1 MSVQTEKIKE
11 LVELRAKARMGG
23 GEKAIEKQHAKGKYT
38 ARERIDMLLDP
49 GSFEEMDMFKL
60 HRCTNFGMEKKQYLG
75 DGVVTGSGTI
85 DGRLVYVFAQ
95 DFTVN
100 GGSLS
105 ETMAE
110 KICKVMDQAM
120 KMGAPVIGFIDCGGI
135 RLQESVDAL
144 DGFGLIYAK
153 EVAASGVIPQIC
165 GVFGNCGG
173 GLSVVPALCD
183 FAYIEESKGRMF
195 VNTPDAI
202 EGNRVEKCDT
212 AAASF
217 QSENNG
223 CVDGIG
229 SEDDIIADIRAL
241 VSMLPLNN
249 EGDVYTDSCEDDLNR
264 ACNSMADMKA
274 DPRFLLSELSDDHV
288 FFETKK
294 GFAKNMVTGF
304 VKLNG
309 MTVGAVANCSTV
321 YDAEG
326 KKAEEFALSL
336 TAKGCNKA
344 AEFVSFCDAF
354 SIPVLTLTNVNG
366 FKNCMCSEKKLA
378 KALARM
384 TYAFSSATCP
394 KVNLIT
400 GEAYGSAY
408 VAMNS
413 KSIGADMVYAY
424 PDAKIGMMDSK
435 IAAEIMYPGADAKE
449 IDEKAADYEKLQSSV
464 SSAAAR
470 GYVDLIIDP
479 ADTRKYLVGAFEMLY
494 TKYVDAPEK
503 KHGTK

>member
-1 MSVQTEKIKE
+1 MSQIQEKINKLIE
-11 LVELRAKARMGG
+11 NRETARLGG
-23 GEKAIEKQHAKGKYT
+23 GQKAIDKQHDKGKYT
-38 ARERIDMLLDP
+38 ARERIQMLLDE
-49 GSFEEMDMFKL
+49 GSFEEFDMFVT
-60 HRCTNFGMEKKQYLG
+60 HRCYDFGMDRKHTFG
-75 DGVVTGSGTI
+75 DGVVTGYGTI

-264 ACNSMADMKA
+264 ACNSMDDMKA

-294 GFAKNMVTGF
+294 DFAKNMVTGF

>member
-1 MSVQTEKIKE
+1 M
-11 LVELRAKARMGG
+11 
-23 GEKAIEKQHAKGKYT
+23 
-38 ARERIDMLLDP
+38 
-49 GSFEEMDMFKL
+49 
-60 HRCTNFGMEKKQYLG
+60 
-75 DGVVTGSGTI
+75 
-85 DGRLVYVFAQ
+85 
-95 DFTVN
+95 
-100 GGSLS
+100 
-105 ETMAE
+105 
-110 KICKVMDQAM
+110 
-120 KMGAPVIGFIDCGGI
+120 
-135 RLQESVDAL
+135 
-144 DGFGLIYAK
+144 
-153 EVAASGVIPQIC
+153 ASGVIPQITAI
-165 GVFGNCGG
+165 FGTCGG
-173 GLSVVPALCD
+173 GLSIVPALTD
-183 FAYIEESKGRMF
+183 FTFMEEKNAKLF
-195 VNTPDAI
+195 VNSPNAI
-202 EGNRVEKCDT
+202 PGNTVDKCDT
-212 AAASF
+212 SSAKF
-217 QSENNG
+217 QSEKTG
-223 CVDGIG
+223 LVDGVGTEEEIL
-229 SEDDIIADIRAL
+229 SEIRTL
-241 VSMLPLNN
+241 VSILPCNN
-249 EGDVYTDSCEDDLNR
+249 EEDASYTECSDDLNR
-264 ACNSMADMKA
+264 AC
-274 DPRFLLSELSDDHV
+274 SEIENATEDTAIALAEIADDHV

-294 GFAKNMVTGF
+294 DFAKNMVTGF